1 MTHVY
6 QHIEFSYRD
15 GVGHIVLNRPD
26 TLNSFTQIMH
36 EDIRAALSFLE
47 SRDDLRG
54 LIITGTGRGFCAG
67 QDLSERKPLPPG
79 QKRDLA
85 EGLDKNYRP
94 LVLRLRALP
103 APVVCVVN
111 GVAAGAGA
119 SVALACDIVI
129 AARSAKFIQAFAKI
143 GLVPDAG
150 ATYVWPRLVGTQRAM
165 AAALLGEPVTAEQAE
180 QWGLI
185 WRCVPDE
192 ELQATIQAMHE
203 KLANGA
209 TRALAATK
217 NAIYAAGENSL
228 VEQLEVERDLQRAM
242 GNTEDY
248 QEGMRAFAE
257 KRVPRFTGH

>member
-36 EDIRAALSFLE
+36 EDIRAALTFLE
-47 SRDDLRG
+47 SREDLRG

-129 AARSAKFIQAFAKI
+129 AAKSAKFIQAFAKI

-165 AAALLGEPVTAEQAE
+165 GAALLGEPVTAEQAE

-192 ELQATIQAMHE
+192 ALQETIQTMHD

-217 NAIYAAGENSL
+217 KALYAAAENSL

-242 GNTEDY
+242 GYTEDY

-257 KRVPRFTGH
+257 KRAPQFSGR